1 MRKKIQ
7 ELAYAK
13 FREEKPVLALEE
25 ERLELVVLEGEN
37 YMGSFSM
44 HSTNEFPLRGI
55 VYSTNPR
62 MKCLLSEFEG
72 MRVTVPFEFHS
83 EGLIEGDVQKGDFYI
98 ICDGGEYNLSFAV
111 SMTRFYTQTSL
122 GKIWN
127 LFEFA
132 NLAQTSWTEAYRMFQ
147 APFFTNIIKDTE
159 QKERLLYQALGG
171 SGASQQDMEEFLIG
185 IRKKQPVEF
194 LLIQSVMELEQV
206 ECETMETLSLRKS
219 QWGYLGIEMTSD
231 HEAAV
236 PVKSRITTEDFVGNL
251 AEAGFVIRPQYLHA
265 GKNYIRLTF
274 TGIRQKAVCELCIRQ
289 GGREEEPA
297 ERTRR
302 KRSLL
307 VRLTSLYLDVR
318 MQRIVIGVWAK
329 ESCACLEQLRELEP
343 ENLWYVLYQAQALLI
358 NKQRQEAEWHLDHF
372 RRSHFQQTSPLYAF
386 YLYVTT
392 IQEREPSYVSKCF
405 SQIQEIYRQNQENL
419 YLFYIMLLLDPQLNQ
434 SDSRKLKA
442 IRERMEGGAD
452 SPILLMEAYRLL
464 KKAPYLLTRP
474 EEFERRVLYWAVRQ
488 KALTPELTEQIKK
501 LVPQIKQYHFMWYR
515 ILLECCQKD
524 DSQEMCRSFCSCCV
538 KWNLTGEEQFAW
550 YERGIKENFRIA
562 GLYEAWMS
570 CAELQQLEQFPRS
583 VLLYFQYQDHQ
594 STLSYKKQAM
604 LYRCIVEKK
613 NMPQSLYEA
622 YQDKIRGFA
631 LRQLLEG
638 RMDENL
644 AVLYEDLLEQ
654 CTIDE
659 VIAGQLEELL
669 FMHRISCEDGRARRL
684 ILLQHELK
692 GEQRVTLTA
701 QKGYTPLLSLCY
713 VILAEDDLGN
723 RYIPGEALELCRLMS
738 PGRYLKWCMKAKPC
752 QRNFLIAHLERR
764 QTWQTYQQEDLP
776 GWMFLMQE
784 ESVSEGCRQ
793 ELKLQMME
801 YYYHAY
807 TGSGMDDF
815 LNWIDEGGMP
825 RSARNQLLE
834 LMIARGIYGRAYQLL
849 KAYGSEQMSVSKLMI
864 IAGQKMQETDYEEDE
879 FLLGL
884 CEEIFRR
891 GKYNEYLL
899 HYLLLYQRGNIR
911 MLEQLWKAAREF
923 DLDTHDL
930 EERFLIQLLYT
941 EGYSQQME
949 EIFSSYFDKGG
960 NEMVVMAYLTSVSH
974 RYVVDQTVAGDLV
987 FERIQQQI
995 EWENPLNDSC
1005 RLACFQWL
1013 AQKSTL
1019 TEQQERLLEQ
1029 LLQEYLQQKRYFA
1042 FYHLLPRRLLRKYRF
1057 TDRAVLEY
1065 RTRPGR
1071 HVFVNYAC
1079 DRPQGG
1085 SAYVEEELQQMYE
1098 GIYGKCFVAF
1108 YGEEIPY
1115 YIREEREQGSDITQS
1130 GHIQT
1135 EELAEQGEESMYGLL
1150 NDMMISYQLDDM
1162 TTLRQLNNQYQEKLR
1177 RVKELFR
1184 LL

>member
-44 HSTNEFPLRGI
+44 HSANEFPLRGI

-83 EGLIEGDVQKGDFYI
+83 EGLVEGDVQKGDFYI
-98 ICDGGEYNLSFAV
+98 ICEGGEYNLSFAV
-111 SMTRFYTQTSL
+111 ALTRFYTQTSL

-132 NLAQTSWTEAYRMFQ
+132 NLAQTSWMEAYRMFQ
-147 APFFTNIIKDTE
+147 APFFVNIIKDTE

-171 SGASQQDMEEFLIG
+171 SSASQQDMEEFLIG

-194 LLIQSVMELEQV
+194 LLIQSVLELEQV
-206 ECETMETLSLRKS
+206 ECETMESLSLRKS
-219 QWGYLGIEMTSD
+219 QWGYLSIELTSD
-231 HEAAV
+231 HEAVV
-236 PVKSRITTEDFVGNL
+236 PAKGRITTEDFVGNL
-251 AEAGFVIRPQYLHA
+251 AEAGFIIRPQYLHA

-274 TGIRQKAVCELCIRQ
+274 SGIRQKAVCELCIRQ
-289 GGREEEPA
+289 GERDREQAGRIREK
-297 ERTRR
+297 RR
-302 KRSLL
+302 LL
-307 VRLTSLYLDVR
+307 GRLASLYLDVR

-329 ESCACLEQLRELEP
+329 ESCACLERLREMEP
-343 ENLWYVLYQAQALLI
+343 ENLWYVLYQAQALLV
-358 NKQRQEAEWHLDHF
+358 NKQRQEAEWCLDHF
-372 RRSHFQQTSPLYAF
+372 RKAHFQRNSPLYAC

-392 IQEREPSYVSKCF
+392 IQDREPSYVAKCF
-405 SQIQEIYRQNQENL
+405 QQIQEIYYQNRECL
-419 YLFYIMLLLDPQLNQ
+419 WLFLVMLFLDPQLDQ
-434 SDSRKLKA
+434 SDSRKLKT
-442 IRERMEGGAD
+442 IRERMEEGAG

-474 EEFERRVLYWAVRQ
+474 EDFERRVLYWAARQ
-488 KALTPELTEQIKK
+488 KALTPELTEQVKK
-501 LVPQIKQYHFMWYR
+501 LAPQIRQYHFMWYQ
-515 ILLECCQKD
+515 ILLECCRKD
-524 DSQEMCRSFCSCCV
+524 DSPEMCRIFCSFCV
-538 KWNLTGEEQFAW
+538 KWNLTGAEPFSW
-550 YERGIKENFRIA
+550 YERGIKEGFRIA
-562 GLYEAWMS
+562 GLYEAWLS
-570 CAELQQLEQFPRS
+570 CAQVQQQEHFPKP

-594 STLSYKKQAM
+594 DTLNYKKQAM
-604 LYRCIVEKK
+604 LFRCIVEKK
-613 NMPQSLYEA
+613 DTPQSLYEA
-622 YQDKIRGFA
+622 YQDRIREFA
-631 LRQLLEG
+631 REQLLEG
-638 RMDENL
+638 RINENL

-654 CTIDE
+654 CIIDE
-659 VIAGQLEELL
+659 PMARQLAELL
-669 FMHRISCEDGRARRL
+669 FMHRISCEDGHTRRL
-684 ILLQHELK
+684 ILLQHELS
-692 GEQRVTLTA
+692 GEQQVTLAA

-713 VILAEDDLGN
+713 VILGEDDQGN
-723 RYIPGEALELCRLMS
+723 RYIPGEELELCRLMS
-738 PGRYLKWCMKAKPC
+738 PGRYLKRCMKAAPC

-784 ESVSEGCRQ
+784 ESVSEACRQ

-807 TGSGMDDF
+807 SGDGMDDY
-815 LNWIDEGGMP
+815 LNWVDEKGMP
-825 RSARNQLLE
+825 RTARNQLLE
-834 LMIARGIYGRAYQLL
+834 LMIARGIYGRAYQMLE
-849 KAYGSEQMSVSKLMI
+849 AYGSEQMSISKLMI
-864 IAGQKMQETDYEEDE
+864 LAGQKMAETEWAKDE

-891 GKYNEYLL
+891 GKYNEHLL
-899 HYLLLYQRGNIR
+899 HYLLLYQRGNVR

-923 DLDTHDL
+923 ELDTHDL

-941 EGYSQQME
+941 EGYSQYME
-949 EIFSSYFDKGG
+949 EIFCSYFDQGG
-960 NEMVVMAYLTSVSH
+960 NEMVVMAYLTCVSH
-974 RYVVDQTVAGDLV
+974 RYVVNQTVVGDMV

-1013 AQKSTL
+1013 AQLSEPTGK
-1019 TEQQERLLEQ
+1019 QEELLEE
-1029 LLQEYLQQKRYFA
+1029 LLREFLQQKRYFA
-1042 FYHLLPRRLLRKYRF
+1042 FYHRLPRRLLRKYRL

-1065 RTRPGR
+1065 RTKPGR

-1115 YIREEREQGSDITQS
+1115 YIREERDQGSDITQS

-1150 NDMMISYQLDDM
+1150 NDMMISYQLDDLL
-1162 TTLRQLNNQYQEKLR
+1162 TLRQLHSQYQEKLR

-1184 LL
+1184 PL